1 MPANDATL
9 EGKKITNRLTNKIHN
24 NKPPK
29 THGYLLVP
37 S

>member
-1 MPANDATL
+1 MLANDATL
-9 EGKKITNRLTNKIHN
+9 EKKKITNCLTNKIHN